1 MKKTLGIHTAPAR
14 QWVGNGFP
22 LHSLFSYGTSALADV
37 LDADRELLV
46 GQDDSAGTR
55 ADAAR
60 VEHATDFEPSGYRRA
75 DSGGTADWS
84 DRLLEVSPS
93 DAVSRRIARWPG
105 MAIEIVQASRRCRI
119 DYRYCSPFPLLVL
132 YERGACRDG
141 FTVIEGLPKS
151 TLQRRS
157 RKLIFVPA
165 GREYHDSHEPHTLSR
180 TIFFYFNPSQLAV
193 GPDPGVWHLSVPP
206 RLFFEN
212 GSLTETALKLA
223 ALVESGGS
231 DQRRYLEALG
241 LVMTHELVRID
252 TGRHSTQ
259 VSIKGG
265 LAAWRQR
272 KVIAYIEEHLAEP
285 ISLEVLAGLVGLSAC
300 YLCRAFGQSFGMPP
314 LRYQLSQR
322 IERAKA
328 LLANYAASVTDV
340 GITVGFNDASAF
352 CTAFRKVTGL
362 TPSAYR
368 RSLG

>member
-14 QWVGNGFP
+14 HWVGDGFP
-22 LHSLFSYGTSALADV
+22 LHSLFSYDTSALTDV
-37 LDADRELLV
+37 LDADRDLLI
-46 GQDDSAGTR
+46 GRDDSVDTR
-55 ADAAR
+55 ADTVRA
-60 VEHATDFEPSGYRRA
+60 EHATDFEPSGYRRA
-75 DSGGTADWS
+75 NAGGRTDWS
-84 DRLLEVSPS
+84 DRFVEVSPS
-93 DAVSRRIARWPG
+93 DAVSRRTACWPG

-132 YERGACRDG
+132 YERGVRQDG
-141 FTVIEGLPKS
+141 FTVIGGLPKS

-157 RKLIFVPA
+157 GKLAFVPA
-165 GREYHDSHEPHTLSR
+165 GHEYHDWHEPHTLSR
-180 TIFFYFNPSQLAV
+180 TIFFYFDPSQLVV
-193 GPDPGVWHLSVPP
+193 GPDLGVWHLSLPP

-252 TGRHSTQ
+252 TGRHSAQ
-259 VSIKGG
+259 DSIKGG
-265 LAAWRQR
+265 LTAWRRR

-285 ISLEVLAGLVGLSAC
+285 VSLEVLAGLVGLSAC
-300 YLCRAFGQSFGMPP
+300 YLCRAFRQSFGMPP
-314 LRYQLSQR
+314 LRYQLSRR
-322 IERAKA
+322 IERGKA
-328 LLANYAASVTDV
+328 LLANYAASVTEV
-340 GITVGFNDASAF
+340 GHTVGFNDASAF
-352 CTAFRKVTGL
+352 CTAFRRIAGL